1 MANTVADL
9 RSSLA
14 TALSS
19 VSGWRESTSA
29 PGIFGTDPQ
38 PSMHKSF
45 AVGIVETLVST
56 AEGRHVND
64 AAGVMAETMAE
75 VRWGYLL
82 RADAQVSDHAAAL
95 TAEAALIAACCG
107 IPRSGGA
114 KVRLDRAQRDTSQSG
129 WMLGTL
135 RFRIIHQLPTATV

>member
-1 MANTVADL
+1 MSNTVADL
-9 RSSLA
+9 RSLLA
-14 TALSS
+14 TALAS

-45 AVGIVETLVST
+45 AVGIAETSVPT
-56 AEGRHVND
+56 TEGRHVNS
-64 AAGVMAETMAE
+64 AAGVLAETTAE

-82 RADAQVSDHAAAL
+82 RADAQVTDHTAAL
-95 TAEAALIAACCG
+95 TAEAALAKACCG
-107 IPRSGGA
+107 VSRAGGV

-129 WMLGTL
+129 WLLGTL
-135 RFRIIHQLPTATV
+135 RFRVIHQLPTA

>member
-1 MANTVADL
+1 MANTVVAV
-9 RSSLA
+9 RSLLA
-14 TALSS
+14 TALSG

-56 AEGRHVND
+56 AEGRHVNS
-64 AAGVMAETMAE
+64 AAGVLAETMAE

-82 RADAQVSDHAAAL
+82 RADNQVLAHSEAL

-107 IPRSGGA
+107 VSRSGGA

-129 WMLGTL
+129 WMLGTI
-135 RFRIIHQLPTATV
+135 RFRVIHQLPTA